1 MKSPTKGP
9 ETIDEY
15 IAAFPEDVQKR
26 LERIR
31 SAIRKAAP
39 NAEEAIS
46 YQIPT
51 FRLHGNLI
59 HFAAYAKHIG
69 LYPAPRTSD
78 EFKEELAGYAGGKG
92 TVQFPHNRPLPLDLI
107 RRIVRHRVQ
116 QNTEAAERKQSKK

>member
-78 EFKEELAGYAGGKG
+78 ELKEELAGYAGGKG